1 MSTVCTVTGK
11 TGENPAQAYP
21 YCKTDEDSGYH
32 WFKRIGKVLSEDEVK
47 PGYQSDMDIKVQNRF
62 LGGESV
68 VIYYD
73 CRISYDAGRFFY
85 TQGKRFPN
93 LSKRPDD
100 WHHPVFFRLIFI
112 WDSRMAAQK
121 ICKRT
126 SFLLSCFQ
134 MVLICEILLLFD

>member
-1 MSTVCTVTGK
+1 M
-11 TGENPAQAYP
+11 
-21 YCKTDEDSGYH
+21 
-32 WFKRIGKVLSEDEVK
+32 LSEDEVK

-100 WHHPVFFRLIFI
+100 WHHPVFFRGESVGYLLVNYESMMDLRKNPI
-112 WDSRMAAQK
+112 
-121 ICKRT
+121 KRT
-126 SFLLSCFQ
+126 IVKEYLVKVYLL
-134 MVLICEILLLFD
+134 